1 MATYSS
7 ILTWKISWTKELRRL
22 QLMGLQSVDMIEH
35 VCTKLVTCNNE
46 SYKVSHS
53 VVSNSLR
60 PHGP

>member
-1 MATYSS
+1 MATCSS

>member
-35 VCTKLVTCNNE
+35 VCTKLGTCNNE